1 MPILIIVALLGV
13 VLLALDVMRLRKL
26 IFPTFV
32 IALLL
37 LIPASIIGWTLKEN
51 IFQQNMIVFDPY
63 ALRGVL
69 VLTAVALYWLFT
81 QRRALESTGN
91 SSDLFA
97 LLSFSFCGAILMTSF
112 TNMVMLFLA
121 IEILSIPLYVLS
133 ASKRGDF
140 ASNEAGFKYFLL
152 GSMASAILLF
162 GIALIYG
169 ATGSFDL
176 YRIHDIFHTQ
186 GVNTLVL
193 TGVVLML
200 GGFLFKISAA
210 PFHFW
215 APDVYQGSPTPITAW
230 MATVVKGAAIFGMF
244 RLFAGVFESIL
255 PSLYTSLAWI
265 VGITLVV
272 SNIMAAVQFNV
283 KRMMAYSGISHA
295 GFLLATLLIPNFDIN
310 TLSFYVLVY
319 GIASILSFVVIYA
332 VQEQSQSNDLHAF
345 KGLSKRNPALATAL
359 TLSLLSMAGIPPLA
373 GFFSKYMVIAG
384 IVNTYPVLAVVMVLT
399 SVVGVYYY
407 LKVIMTVYSAPDTDE
422 VTSVNSFWLTV
433 GGIALFALMALPAWL

>member
-1 MPILIIVALLGV
+1 
-13 VLLALDVMRLRKL
+13 
-26 IFPTFV
+26 
-32 IALLL
+32 
-37 LIPASIIGWTLKEN
+37 
-51 IFQQNMIVFDPY
+51 
-63 ALRGVL
+63 
-69 VLTAVALYWLFT
+69 
-81 QRRALESTGN
+81 
-91 SSDLFA
+91 
-97 LLSFSFCGAILMTSF
+97 
-112 TNMVMLFLA
+112 
-121 IEILSIPLYVLS
+121 
-133 ASKRGDF
+133 
-140 ASNEAGFKYFLL
+140 
-152 GSMASAILLF
+152 
-162 GIALIYG
+162 
-169 ATGSFDL
+169 
-176 YRIHDIFHTQ
+176 
-186 GVNTLVL
+186 
-193 TGVVLML
+193 
-200 GGFLFKISAA
+200 
-210 PFHFW
+210 
-215 APDVYQGSPTPITAW
+215 
-230 MATVVKGAAIFGMF
+230 
-244 RLFAGVFESIL
+244 
-255 PSLYTSLAWI
+255 